1 MVGFEPRID
10 ARDSTVVQWETVSAH
25 VMIELTDQ
33 SVEKFGLV

>member
-10 ARDSTVVQWETVSAH
+10 AVVQWEKVSAH